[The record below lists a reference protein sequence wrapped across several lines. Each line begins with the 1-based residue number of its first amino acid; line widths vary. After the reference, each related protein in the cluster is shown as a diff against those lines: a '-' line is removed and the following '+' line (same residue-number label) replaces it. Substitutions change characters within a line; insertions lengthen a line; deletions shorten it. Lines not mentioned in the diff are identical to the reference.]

1 MSELDTFFLMT
12 ELKRRLS
19 NHLFSDEPESDSF
32 LEDLWCENEC
42 NEVTMDHLHN
52 QLGNLIR
59 RYETIIKLRLDD
71 RDE

>member
-12 ELKRRLS
+12 ELKRRLN

-32 LEDLWCENEC
+32 LEDLWCENES

-59 RYETIIKLRLDD
+59 RYENIIKLRLDD